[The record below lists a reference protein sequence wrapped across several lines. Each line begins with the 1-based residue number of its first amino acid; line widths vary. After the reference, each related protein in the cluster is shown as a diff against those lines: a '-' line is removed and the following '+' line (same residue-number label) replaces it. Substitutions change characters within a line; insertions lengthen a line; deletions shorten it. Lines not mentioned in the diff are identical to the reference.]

1 MKPNAVL
8 DGAKAYIF
16 DMDGTLVDNLTYH
29 VRAYHIF
36 SRRYGHE
43 LTDAQIIGWTGATN
57 RYFMERILGRP
68 ASADEAKRM
77 EDEKESLYRTLYA
90 PHLALAPGARELLD
104 RAHRAG
110 IVCAVASGAP
120 TQNIDFVLDGLRIRD
135 AFAAVVDASQY
146 ARGKP
151 APDCFL
157 TAAAKIGVA
166 PPDCVVFEDAVYGV
180 QAAHAAGMRV
190 VALTTSSPRATL
202 EAASADLVVASFTE
216 LMA

>member
-1 MKPNAVL
+1 MTSEKILPWL
-8 DGAKAYIF
+8 KRAKAYLF
-16 DMDGTLVDNLTYH
+16 DMDGTLVDNLAYH
-29 VRAYHIF
+29 VQAYHIF

-77 EDEKESLYRTLYA
+77 EDEKEVLYRTLYA
-90 PHLALAPGARELLD
+90 PHLALAPGARDLLD

-135 AFAAVVDASQY
+135 EFAAVVDASQY
-146 ARGKP
+146 EP

-166 PPDCVVFEDAVYGV
+166 PQDCVVFEDAVYGV

-202 EAASADLVVASFTE
+202 EAASADLVVTSFKDI
-216 LMA
+216 L

>member
-1 MKPNAVL
+1 MKPTAVL

-16 DMDGTLVDNLTYH
+16 DMDGTLVDNLAYH

-90 PHLALAPGARELLD
+90 PYLALAPGARELLD

-135 AFAAVVDASQY
+135 A
-146 ARGKP
+146 
-151 APDCFL
+151 
-157 TAAAKIGVA
+157 
-166 PPDCVVFEDAVYGV
+166 
-180 QAAHAAGMRV
+180 
-190 VALTTSSPRATL
+190 
-202 EAASADLVVASFTE
+202 
-216 LMA
+216 